1 MATYRALYIT
11 LGVVIASGAT
21 FADPIDDFME
31 EQIAFRRIPGAAFAI
46 IEHGE
51 IKRIGAYGF
60 ANLEHDASMRVDSV
74 FELASTTKQF
84 TASAVMLLVE
94 DGKLALA
101 DNITKYVTDA
111 PTKWRGITILH
122 LLTHT
127 AGLPPLFPFQNDPK
141 NPTELTTKQ
150 MLDSVSQADLIG
162 KPGERAVYS
171 DPGYFLLGMVI
182 ESASAER
189 YADFLQ
195 KRIFA
200 PHGMDHSSVLD
211 QWRIL
216 KHRVAPYTLRGKH
229 LLRGRRDW
237 QQELPSHYGVWSTV
251 EDVARWVAAIQQGKA
266 VTSSSLEK
274 MWTPAKLNSG
284 EDALV
289 WGSPYGFGWM
299 PSDYRGQRV
308 AEHGGFSGTHILI
321 FKDRSLAVVVLT
333 NLDVLSG
340 SEPHAIARGIAGLYD
355 AALALPHTITQQDDI
370 PSSLAKHME
379 DVLRAATTGIQ
390 TPAATDGYN
399 QQLKMLPPPI
409 RDKLSRRLVGMKP
422 LTVLAVEEVET
433 RGLQRFGEKISHLA
447 YADLNSHTG
456 KWGYTFWL
464 TEGGKI
470 AGMRSY
476 RHP

>member
-1 MATYRALYIT
+1 MATNRTLYT
-11 LGVVIASGAT
+11 ALGVLIASGAT

-31 EQIAFRRIPGAAFAI
+31 EQIAFRRIPGACFAI
-46 IEHGE
+46 IENGE

-60 ANLEHDASMRVDSV
+60 ANLEHEVKTRVDSV

-84 TASAVMLLVE
+84 TAAAVMLLVE
-94 DGKLALA
+94 DGKLGLA
-101 DNITKYVTDA
+101 DDITKYVADA
-111 PTKWRGITILH
+111 PKKWHGITIQH

-127 AGLPPLFPFQNDPK
+127 AGLPPFFPFQRDPQ

-150 MLDSVSQADLIG
+150 MLDSVSQAELIA

-182 ESASAER
+182 ERASGER

-200 PHGMDHSSVLD
+200 PHGMDNSSVLD

-237 QQELPSHYGVWSTV
+237 QQELPAHYGVWSTV
-251 EDVARWVAAIQQGKA
+251 EDVARWVVAIQAGKA
-266 VTSSSLEK
+266 VAASSLEK
-274 MWTPAKLNSG
+274 MWTPAKLGGG

-289 WGSPYGFGWM
+289 WGSQYGFGWM
-299 PSDYRGQRV
+299 LNDYRGYRI
-308 AEHGGFSGTHILI
+308 AEHGGFSGTHILV
-321 FKDRSLAVVVLT
+321 FKNRSLAVVVLT
-333 NLDVLSG
+333 NLDVRSD

-355 AALALPHTITQQDDI
+355 TALALPHTVAQQDDI
-370 PSSLAKHME
+370 PSSLAKKME
-379 DVLRAATTGIQ
+379 DVLRSAASGTQ
-390 TPAATDGYN
+390 TSAATDGYN

-409 RDKLSRRLVGMKP
+409 LDKLRRRLVGMNP
-422 LTVLAVEEVET
+422 LAVLAVEKVDS
-433 RGLQRFGEKISHLA
+433 RGLQRYGDKISHLA
-447 YADLNSHTG
+447 YADLSSPTG
-456 KWGYTFWL
+456 KWGHTFWL